1 MDCDQALLSASDREA
16 SPVILVGLRIIDSE
30 EGDRMIK
37 SRKYRGEGDHRYI
50 CSFLDQ
56 VYSINKNQQNWLS
69 ARWEYAAY
77 FISPL
82 YHLMG
87 KNEWENSIRIWEI
100 SEGVIVGVVSTEDAE
115 NTFIQIHPGYR
126 FIEEDMVMWAEEN
139 LAVPAD
145 EGNIKRITIW
155 AHDKDELRKSILT
168 KRGYKK
174 SEDFEYLR
182 WQKLDKE
189 IPNIKLPEGYSI
201 LSLADGVD
209 IFNKCETVV
218 KAFNS
223 SGLPIELYR
232 KMQKAPS
239 YRMDLDIV
247 SVYEDNTIFS
257 FCTVWFQEKSRTGMF
272 EPVGTHPDHQRKSLG
287 KAVLIEGL
295 KRLKA
300 LGAEIAYVGSGEA
313 TSSFYESA
321 GFINYEPHYP
331 WTKEF

>member
-1 MDCDQALLSASDREA
+1 
-16 SPVILVGLRIIDSE
+16 
-30 EGDRMIK
+30 
-37 SRKYRGEGDHRYI
+37 
-50 CSFLDQ
+50 

-69 ARWEYAAY
+69 ARWEYTAY
-77 FISPL
+77 FINL
-82 YHLMG
+82 LCHLMG

-209 IFNKCETVV
+209 IFDKCETVA
-218 KAFNS
+218 KAFKS
-223 SGLPIELYR
+223 SGLPLEVYREMQRAPLYR
-232 KMQKAPS
+232 K
-239 YRMDLDIV
+239 DLDIV
-247 SVYEDNTIFS
+247 SIYEDNTISS
-257 FCTVWFQEKSRTGMF
+257 FCTVWFEEKNRIGVF
-272 EPVGTHPDHQRKSLG
+272 EPAGTHLDHQRKGLG

-300 LGAEIAYVGSGEA
+300 LGAEIAYVGSYGEA
-313 TSSFYESA
+313 TGSFYESA

-331 WTKEF
+331 WTKKL